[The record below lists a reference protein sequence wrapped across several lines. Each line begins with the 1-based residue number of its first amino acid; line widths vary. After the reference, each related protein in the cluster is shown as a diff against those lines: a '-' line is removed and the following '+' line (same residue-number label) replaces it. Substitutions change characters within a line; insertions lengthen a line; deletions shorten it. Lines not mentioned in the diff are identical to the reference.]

1 MPMPLKKCLFVALT
15 LLSFTSASPVA
26 AQTPTMAPAPIPS
39 PPSFESKSYI
49 MIDFDSGAVLAE
61 HQADERVEPASIT
74 KIMTTYLVYEALRQ
88 GQISLDDEVLISEK
102 AWRMGGSKMF
112 VEVGDRVELKALLK
126 GIIIQSGNDATVAV
140 AEHIAGTES
149 AFADLMNAEA
159 ERLGMT
165 GTHYVDST
173 GWPDPEQY
181 TTAHDIATLSQALI
195 RDFPEHYA
203 GYAEREFTYNGIRQY
218 NRNTLLIH
226 DDSVD
231 GLKTGHTDSAGYC
244 LAASALQDGMRLISV
259 VMGANSENARAKNT
273 QALLS
278 YGFRFFE
285 THKLY
290 SADEPLATPRA
301 WKGVVE
307 NVPVGL
313 AEDLVVTIPRDR
325 YAALNASLDLNEQ
338 ILAPIGEGERVGQV
352 KVTFEGEPLRE
363 EPVIALQSLAKGGLW
378 RQAKDTVLMWLQ

>member
-1 MPMPLKKCLFVALT
+1 MLFLRKFLLVTLT
-15 LLSFTSASPVA
+15 LVSIAAASAG
-26 AQTPTMAPAPIPS
+26 AQTPTTAPAPIPS
-39 PPSFESKSYI
+39 PPSFDSKSYI
-49 MIDFDSGAVLAE
+49 MTDFDSGAVLAE
-61 HQADERVEPASIT
+61 SNPDERVEPASIT
-74 KIMTTYLVYEALRQ
+74 KIMTTYLVYKALEQ

-112 VEVGDRVELKALLK
+112 VEVGDRVKLKQLLK

-159 ERLGMT
+159 GRLGMT

-173 GWPDPEQY
+173 GWPRPEQY
-181 TTAHDIATLSQALI
+181 TTARDIATLAQALI
-195 RDFPEHYA
+195 RDFPEYYA
-203 GYAEREFTYNGIRQY
+203 GYAEREFTFNDIRQY
-218 NRNTLLIH
+218 NRNTLLFQ

-231 GLKTGHTDSAGYC
+231 GLKTGHTESAGYC
-244 LAASALQDGMRLISV
+244 LVASALRDGMRLITV
-259 VMGANSENARAKNT
+259 VMGTPSEKSRAANT

-285 THKLY
+285 THRLY

-301 WKGVVE
+301 WKGEAE

-313 AEDLVVTIPRDR
+313 AEDLIVTIPRDS
-325 YAALNASLDLNEQ
+325 YSALSASLDLNDQ
-338 ILAPIGEGERVGQV
+338 ILAPVQQHQTVGQV
-352 KVTFEGEPLRE
+352 KVSFDGEPLRE
-363 EPVIALQSLAKGGLW
+363 EPVIALQSVDKGGLW
-378 RQAKDTVLMWLQ
+378 RQAKDTVLMWFQ